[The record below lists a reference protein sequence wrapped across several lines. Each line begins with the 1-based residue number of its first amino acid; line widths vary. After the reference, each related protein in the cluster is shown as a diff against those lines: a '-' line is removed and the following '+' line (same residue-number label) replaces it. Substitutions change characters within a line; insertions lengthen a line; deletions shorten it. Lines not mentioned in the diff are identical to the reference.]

1 MSEFVP
7 TSGPGHLD
15 QGRIC
20 LRGNGEIKQ
29 HGDQNQMILKVP
41 EMIAY
46 LLKFYDIPGGD
57 LIVSGTPVFVVLFDG
72 GKNRV

>member
-29 HGDQNQMILKVP
+29 HGDLNQMILKVP

-57 LIVSGTPVFVVLFDG
+57 LIMSGTPVVVGL
-72 GKNRV
+72 VEI